1 VSVRPLV
8 AIGNKLLI
16 DTDST
21 QLSADRW
28 TIRGRVTQKSNIRNW
43 CNSRGEGKLFN
54 MTIVD
59 ESGEIRATGFNAEC
73 EKFYNLIEMNKVT
86 SYLIV

>member
-1 VSVRPLV
+1 M
-8 AIGNKLLI
+8 
-16 DTDST
+16 
-21 QLSADRW
+21 SADRW

-86 SYLIV
+86 SYLIVCSSIPRHWIALENSCNLSK